1 MNSVL
6 WKSMYQG
13 VGKACL
19 KPNYVK
25 NLWSHKNLLG
35 KKLFFSIR
43 YYSLLK
49 SICTIGLWRKM
60 KSGARVRARE
70 DSHVFNEE
78 KVTEE
83 VKKKWFGV
91 SVQ

>member
-35 KKLFFSIR
+35 EKTVLLYTLLFPFEKHMHHRIVAQNEKWS
-43 YYSLLK
+43 K
-49 SICTIGLWRKM
+49 S
-60 KSGARVRARE
+60 KS
-70 DSHVFNEE
+70 
-78 KVTEE
+78 
-83 VKKKWFGV
+83 
-91 SVQ
+91 

>member
-1 MNSVL
+1 
-6 WKSMYQG
+6 
-13 VGKACL
+13 
-19 KPNYVK
+19 
-25 NLWSHKNLLG
+25 
-35 KKLFFSIR
+35 
-43 YYSLLK
+43 
-49 SICTIGLWRKM
+49 M
-60 KSGARVRARE
+60 KSGARVRAKE

>member
-1 MNSVL
+1 
-6 WKSMYQG
+6 MYQG

-19 KPNYVK
+19 KANYVK
-25 NLWSHKNLLG
+25 NLRSHKNLLG
-35 KKLFFSIR
+35 KKIFSIR

-49 SICTIGLWRKM
+49 SICTIGLWCKM
-60 KSGARVRARE
+60 KSGARVRAKE